1 MFALFHPLPP
11 DPPRP
16 PPDLPRPPLAVA
28 PPPPRRDARQA
39 VVWLHALLVG
49 WEEFS
54 AVELLG
60 YLCLVLGTLTFNDLI
75 ACPRSLAACWP
86 FGRLEKRSLYTTIG

>member
-1 MFALFHPLPP
+1 M
-11 DPPRP
+11 
-16 PPDLPRPPLAVA
+16 
-28 PPPPRRDARQA
+28 
-39 VVWLHALLVG
+39 VWLHALLVG